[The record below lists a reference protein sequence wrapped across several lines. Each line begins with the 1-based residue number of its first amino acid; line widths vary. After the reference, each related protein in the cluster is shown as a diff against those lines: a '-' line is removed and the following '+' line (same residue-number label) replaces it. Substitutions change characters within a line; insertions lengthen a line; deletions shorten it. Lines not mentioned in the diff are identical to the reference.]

1 MEQKE
6 FNQFKKV
13 IDEKYPACEKYLI
26 SDGVE
31 FYIEPNFYTQL
42 KFFEERFASHY
53 PEIINELINNVKRNK
68 KVVFTADYEQPVV
81 YEDDF
86 VYQEIEDI
94 TNKLK
99 IFSGYKSR
107 GSDYGD

>member
-31 FYIEPNFYTQL
+31 FWFDL
-42 KFFEERFASHY
+42 
-53 PEIINELINNVKRNK
+53 
-68 KVVFTADYEQPVV
+68 DC
-81 YEDDF
+81 
-86 VYQEIEDI
+86 
-94 TNKLK
+94 KL
-99 IFSGYKSR
+99 
-107 GSDYGD
+107 